1 MNEITNEIKI
11 SESELKHLKVD
22 TINDFLRFLN
32 NNMFSLRHDMIEITK
47 GAAEYFKSQCL

>member
-1 MNEITNEIKI
+1 MNEITNEIRI